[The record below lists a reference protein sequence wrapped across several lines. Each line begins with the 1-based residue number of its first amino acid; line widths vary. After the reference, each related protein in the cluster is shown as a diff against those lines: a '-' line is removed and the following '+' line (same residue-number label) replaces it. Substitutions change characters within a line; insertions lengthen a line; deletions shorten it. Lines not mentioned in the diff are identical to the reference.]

1 MARNGTVPTIS
12 TALKDASGDLS
23 RTHRVSSTP
32 GNKDIRDSRDT
43 LASPWWWLIFP
54 VLQLAALVITGVCQ
68 SLLAGAPYN
77 ESAADWQL
85 FSNAVAYLTLP
96 LTMAFTALV
105 VPYQDCDS
113 ARICRWTTIAVS
125 LIQTVIG
132 IVPLSYFAS
141 SADNVAAQIAVHA
154 VHAVYLLLQAGLA
167 GWWIAVARHSEP
179 SRHNAA
185 RAEIRDHSATSESTS
200 TETAA
205 SRLIRPSSRTWLTL
219 LLIPALLTVATIIWL
234 AVAGIESGSV
244 LMAFFCLGLFLAV
257 MSAPM
262 TAISG
267 LLVLQGRRRHVA
279 FWVPVGEIVFLSVAH
294 TLVSLARFQDYTQE
308 TMVYAPVAII
318 LLAVSTWLPIWLAKP
333 DKRSP
338 QADPRR

>member
-1 MARNGTVPTIS
+1 MTQNETTVEN
-12 TALKDASGDLS
+12 TAVNPSQMRRSPSEHG
-23 RTHRVSSTP
+23 RQNTP
-32 GNKDIRDSRDT
+32 RT

-77 ESAADWQL
+77 EPAADWQL

-105 VPYQDCDS
+105 SPYRDRHS
-113 ARICRWTTIAVS
+113 ARVCRWMTIAVS
-125 LIQTVIG
+125 LVQTVIG

-154 VHAVYLLLQAGLA
+154 VYLLLQAGLV
-167 GWWIAVARHSEP
+167 GWWIAVTTTESTATE
-179 SRHNAA
+179 
-185 RAEIRDHSATSESTS
+185 SATAKT
-200 TETAA
+200 A
-205 SRLIRPSSRTWLTL
+205 SRLIRPSKRTWLTQ

-244 LMAFFCLGLFLAV
+244 LMVFLCLGLFLAV
-257 MSAPM
+257 LSAPM

-267 LLVLQGRRRHVA
+267 LLALQGRRRHVA

-308 TMVYAPVAII
+308 TMVYAPVATI
-318 LLAVSTWLPIWLAKP
+318 LLAVSTWLPIWLAKSDEQNSQTDP
-333 DKRSP
+333 D
-338 QADPRR
+338 

>member
-96 LTMAFTALV
+96 LTMAFTTLV

-113 ARICRWTTIAVS
+113 ARICRWTT
-125 LIQTVIG
+125 
-132 IVPLSYFAS
+132 
-141 SADNVAAQIAVHA
+141 
-154 VHAVYLLLQAGLA
+154 
-167 GWWIAVARHSEP
+167 IAVARHSEP